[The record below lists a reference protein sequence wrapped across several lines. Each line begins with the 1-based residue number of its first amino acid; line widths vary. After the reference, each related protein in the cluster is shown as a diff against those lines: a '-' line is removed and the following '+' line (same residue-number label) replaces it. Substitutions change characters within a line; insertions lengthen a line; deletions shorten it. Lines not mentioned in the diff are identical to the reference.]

1 MRPLLPLVTLW
12 ALLLAL
18 ALAAPARGDRTQER
32 LKLPGGRELVFELIT
47 PEPFDPA
54 ATYPVAI
61 ILPGGPQTLAM
72 AQASLNYLDPLCR
85 ERNWIVVSPATV
97 GDRLYFNG
105 AQQHIPALFAD
116 LRKRFKVEA
125 DRFHLLGVSNGGLSA
140 FRVAIDHARDIRSL
154 TVLPG
159 YLPQK
164 DDADKLTRLR
174 GIPVRIFVGSDDQ
187 IEWVDASKTALAACQ
202 KAGLDVT
209 LDIRGAQPHAIRNLS
224 PKDLLDML
232 DGFRETTA
240 AAASPQHA
248 EVAAVLD
255 QLHALAAQADED
267 GYFALFAPEGVF
279 IGTDATER
287 WNVAEFRAYA
297 HPYFSKGKGW
307 AYTPGV
313 RHIDF
318 SPDKAVAWFD
328 ELLDNAKYGTCRGTG
343 VLRLIDGRYKIAQ
356 YHLTVPVP
364 NSLMNRVAKLIE
376 AEEKKRK

>member
-1 MRPLLPLVTLW
+1 MRSQLQNATW
-12 ALLLAL
+12 LAL
-18 ALAAPARGDRTQER
+18 VLALMFAATAYADRTQER
-32 LKLPGGRELVFELIT
+32 LKLPAGREMVFELIT

-61 ILPGGPQTLAM
+61 ILPPGPQTPAM
-72 AQASLNYLDPLCR
+72 TQAALNYFDPLCR
-85 ERNWIVVSPATV
+85 ERKWIVVSPATV

-116 LRKRFKVEA
+116 LRKRFKIEA
-125 DRFHLLGVSNGGLSA
+125 DRFHLLGVSNGGISA
-140 FRVAIDHARDIRSL
+140 FRIAIDHARDIRSL

-159 YLPQK
+159 YLPAK
-164 DDADKLTRLR
+164 DDADKLTRLK
-174 GIPVRIFVGSDDQ
+174 GIPVRMFVGSDDQ
-187 IEWVDASKTALAACQ
+187 IEWVDASKAALAACQ
-202 KAGLDVT
+202 KAGLDAT
-209 LDIRGAQPHAIRNLS
+209 LDIRGAQSHVIRNLG

-232 DGFRETTA
+232 DGFRQTPA
-240 AAASPQHA
+240 AVSPQHA

-255 QLHALAAQADED
+255 QFHALAAKADED
-267 GYFALFAPEGVF
+267 AYFALFAPEGVF

-287 WNVAEFRAYA
+287 WNVTQFRAYA
-297 HPYFSKGKGW
+297 HPFFSKGKGW
-307 AYTPGV
+307 TYTPGV

-318 SPDKAVAWFD
+318 SPDKSVAWFD
-328 ELLDNAKYGTCRGTG
+328 ELLDNTKYGTCRGTG

-364 NSLMNRVAKLIE
+364 NALMDRVAKLIE